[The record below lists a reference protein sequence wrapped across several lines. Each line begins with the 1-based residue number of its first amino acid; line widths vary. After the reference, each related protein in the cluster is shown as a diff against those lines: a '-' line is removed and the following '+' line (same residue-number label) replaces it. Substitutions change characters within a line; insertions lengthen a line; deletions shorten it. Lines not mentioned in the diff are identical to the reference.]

1 MSSVGVYYL
10 IILALIV
17 TGAALGGA
25 DRVTWFILPIG
36 LIAVLFQRYLHQQP
50 IRRLGFRLPRPSYLL
65 EAVLLPL
72 GITAAV
78 ILLGISTGWL
88 EPWSLDAVPHP
99 LDPERMGISPFAL
112 IGVIALAALMTT
124 IVAFFTEELAFRGY
138 LITRLRSEGEGR
150 ALLFSSILFGL
161 WHLPPSLFFLH
172 QGWTVRLVYFVDICL
187 LAILLG
193 SLFLRSGSILPC
205 AVMHGVWNGLDYTL
219 FGFGETAGVLQG
231 SARVLF
237 DMDEGLAGT
246 VVLITAVALILLRHR
261 SSRPYAARVPTT
273 HGSS

>member
-1 MSSVGVYYL
+1 VTTPVTLYYL
-10 IILALIV
+10 IILGLI
-17 TGAALGGA
+17 TLGASVGGPSL
-25 DRVTWFILPIG
+25 VTWFILPIG
-36 LIAVLFQRYLHQQP
+36 LIAILFQRFVHREPLQA
-50 IRRLGFRLPRPSYLL
+50 LGFRMPRPTHLA
-65 EAVLLPL
+65 EAVLLPV
-72 GITAAV
+72 GICAAV
-78 ILLGISTGWL
+78 ILLGYAAGWL

-99 LDPERMGISPFAL
+99 LDPERTGISPFAL

-124 IVAFFTEELAFRGY
+124 IVAYFTEELAFRGY
-138 LITRLRSEGEGR
+138 LITRLRSAGEGR

-219 FGFGETAGVLQG
+219 FGFGDTRGVLQG
-231 SARVLF
+231 PTRVLF
-237 DMDEGLAGT
+237 DMDEGVAGT
-246 VVLITAVALILLRHR
+246 VVLLTAVTLILLRHR
-261 SSRPYAARVPTT
+261 SARQ
-273 HGSS
+273 